1 LNQEVHFTLD
11 EYKKIINSS
20 YDGILITDANGTIVM
35 CNQSWLQITHIDSE
49 GYTLDNI
56 IGVSMHT
63 FITTGFIKDSAVFAA
78 LRKNGPVVMTQ
89 TTKATNI
96 FMTSS
101 NPVFDEDHNVKYVI
115 VNVKDLTELT
125 TLQRELEQ
133 SKRLQELYLKS
144 LNTFKET
151 AENEPIAASAI
162 MKSIFEKCLKIGDTD
177 VTVLILGESG
187 TGKEVLAKYI
197 HEYSAR
203 KNAPFVTVNCG
214 AIPENLLESELF
226 GYVGGAFTGANRQ
239 GKKGFFELANNG
251 TIFLDE
257 IGELELNMQV
267 KLLRV
272 LESKQFTRIGS
283 GEPIEVSARILAA
296 TNRNLRE
303 LVAAGKFRNDLYY
316 RINVINIEIPP
327 LRDRAR
333 DIPALAIYFL
343 NTYNIR
349 YKRNKKLS
357 YEAFQRLS
365 DYSWPGNIRELRNVM
380 EQLVVL
386 SAGEYVDV
394 DLFDTILEKDQIPS
408 RSLAVKV
415 NRLIPMK
422 EAVAE
427 VEKQVLAIAQCKNLS
442 SRQIAELMD
451 VNQTTISRKLRRY
464 GLTEKR

>member
-1 LNQEVHFTLD
+1 MDQEVNLTLED
-11 EYKKIINSS
+11 YKMIIQSS
-20 YDGILITDANGTIVM
+20 YDGILITDAKGNIVM
-35 CNQSWLQITHIDSE
+35 CNDSWLQITRLNNE
-49 GYTLDNI
+49 GYNLENI
-56 IGVSMHT
+56 IGISMHT
-63 FITTGFIKDSAVFAA
+63 FIETGFIQDSAVFAA
-78 LRKNGPVVMTQ
+78 LRSNGPVVMTQ
-89 TTKATNI
+89 TTNASNI

-101 NPVFDEDHNVKYVI
+101 SPVCDEHNNIKYVI

-125 TLQRELEQ
+125 MLQRELEQ

-151 AENEPIAASAI
+151 GENEPIAVSVA
-162 MKSIFEKCLKIGDTD
+162 MKKIFGKCLNISDTD

-197 HEYSAR
+197 HEHSNR
-203 KNAPFVTVNCG
+203 KDAPFVTVNCG
-214 AIPENLLESELF
+214 AIPASLLESELF

-239 GKKGFFELANNG
+239 GKKGFFELAGSG

-272 LESKQFTRIGS
+272 LESRQFTRIGS
-283 GEPIEVSARILAA
+283 GEPIEVGARILAA
-296 TNRNLRE
+296 TNRNLKE
-303 LVAAGKFRNDLYY
+303 MVAGGKFRSDLYY
-316 RINVINIEIPP
+316 RINVVNIEIPP
-327 LRDRAR
+327 LRDRAK

-349 YKRNKKLS
+349 YKKNKKLS
-357 YEAFQRLS
+357 YAAFQRLQ
-365 DYSWPGNIRELRNVM
+365 DYTWPGNIRELRNVM

-394 DLFDTILEKDQIPS
+394 DLFDSTLEKDQIVSNGP
-408 RSLAVKV
+408 AVKV
-415 NRLIPMK
+415 NRLLPMK

-427 VEKQVLAIAQCKNLS
+427 VERQVLSIAQCKNLS
-442 SRQIAELMD
+442 SRQIAQLMG

-464 GLTEKR
+464 GLSQRS